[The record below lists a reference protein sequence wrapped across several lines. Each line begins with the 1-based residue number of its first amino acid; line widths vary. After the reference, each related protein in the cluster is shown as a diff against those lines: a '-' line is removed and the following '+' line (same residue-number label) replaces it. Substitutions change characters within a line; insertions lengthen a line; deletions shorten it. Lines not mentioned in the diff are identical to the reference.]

1 MDRGWVAV
9 RENRNASTARA
20 ANGTADST
28 AGADHVNGTQ
38 DPLNL
43 SYAPI
48 VRHASGNKP
57 PVSDDQITSA
67 GFDIV
72 NTPHN
77 GNGILS
83 RSEPCIASTTHHLDP
98 LTHEHVRNVEVEEAT
113 GQITDQN
120 KVLSQIN
127 TGAVYAK
134 TLDKAADID
143 KSSNVNENGQYHA
156 DNVSQANSEEGSI
169 GRQRVHTVIPVT
181 QVSHDLYEA
190 VDEPQAFARSCTTGA
205 AGIQAIY
212 HCKGCTCNVVNR
224 LDEALGH
231 NLNINGDLVNVGDE
245 QSHGTHRALP
255 ASNRLTPP

>member
-9 RENRNASTARA
+9 QENRNASTARA
-20 ANGTADST
+20 ANGTADPT

-43 SYAPI
+43 SHAPI

-72 NTPHN
+72 NTPHY

-83 RSEPCIASTTHHLDP
+83 HSEPCIASTTNHLDR
-98 LTHEHVRNVEVEEAT
+98 LLA
-113 GQITDQN
+113 
-120 KVLSQIN
+120 IN
-127 TGAVYAK
+127 TGEMYTN

-143 KSSNVNENGQYHA
+143 KSSNVNENVQYHA
-156 DNVSQANSEEGSI
+156 DNIFQANSEEGSTDQ
-169 GRQRVHTVIPVT
+169 QRVRTVISVS
-181 QVSHDLYEA
+181 QVSHGLGEIT
-190 VDEPQAFARSCTTGA
+190 DEPQAFAPSSSKGA
-205 AGIQAIY
+205 AGIQPKIKTFNSVPQEQIGGPGH
-212 HCKGCTCNVVNR
+212 HCKGCTCDVVNR
-224 LDEALGH
+224 LDVALGH
-231 NLNINGDLVNVGDE
+231 NLNINGDLVNVEDE